1 MTLETP
7 TVPVYESLEDLLAA
21 EWVRFPAELV
31 NPNPETQ
38 ND

>member
-1 MTLETP
+1 MTLETL

-21 EWVRFPAELV
+21 EWVRFPAEPV
-31 NPNPETQ
+31 NPNQEAQ